1 MQSLTNT
8 DLTTKVNIIPN
19 NSSDCRKQS
28 EDRKEQMSH
37 GRISQ
42 ANEKDFNRS
51 DKEVTEIPDKK
62 EMPNK

>member
-1 MQSLTNT
+1 
-8 DLTTKVNIIPN
+8 
-19 NSSDCRKQS
+19 
-28 EDRKEQMSH
+28 MSH

>member
-19 NSSDCRKQS
+19 NSSYCRKQN